1 MRKLGCRELF
11 VQWLGIE
18 DDAEA
23 NRWLLGP
30 GQITD
35 LLDICQALGMKVHL
49 GVPFHQGWWNRI
61 GGSDSQALALF
72 LRRIADGAQRFM
84 QQARWPRHAAFQG
97 WYLPYELE
105 QYHWA
110 SPERAALLTQ
120 ALLPMARAAA
130 ETSGR
135 PPTISTYFS
144 HLHGPGSLE
153 GLWRLLLDRLELRPM
168 IQDGVGVSG
177 LGNLAALAPLSRML
191 LERRQPFDLIVELFE
206 QQVPIPSEGAQFQAV
221 SANFRRVQRQ
231 WDLARGYG
239 AQRIVT
245 FALDPWVLGDSPQ
258 ARALKRRWQSAI
270 RAQ

>member
-61 GGSDSQALALF
+61 GGSDPQALALF

-153 GLWRLLLDRLELRPM
+153 GLWRLLLD
-168 IQDGVGVSG
+168 G
-177 LGNLAALAPLSRML
+177 LL
-191 LERRQPFDLIVELFE
+191 L
-206 QQVPIPSEGAQFQAV
+206 
-221 SANFRRVQRQ
+221 
-231 WDLARGYG
+231 YG
-239 AQRIVT
+239 
-245 FALDPWVLGDSPQ
+245 FL
-258 ARALKRRWQSAI
+258 
-270 RAQ
+270 